1 MGYETFSVKSLL
13 RPVLFYGADSG
24 RFVSAF
30 LMFYLFIPFLNIL
43 VNNLNKGKHLF
54 LILVCMYVYTI
65 RGSVQGFE
73 IGMNYVIWFSVIYII
88 GAYLSMYYEELPDL
102 FINPRKNWVVLI
114 IVLMLS
120 LVSIYVGWEK
130 FKTTGQG
137 LHYYY
142 LADSNKILAVALAIV
157 SFLFFQSRTVKHSVV
172 INALGGS
179 TFGVLLIHANS
190 DAMRKWLWST
200 INPVGMYSST
210 KIYILSF
217 ACVLAIFVI
226 CSLMELVRKQIIE
239 KPFFDIMGDKI
250 DGLEKRIKTLLHIA

>member
-1 MGYETFSVKSLL
+1 
-13 RPVLFYGADSG
+13 
-24 RFVSAF
+24 
-30 LMFYLFIPFLNIL
+30 
-43 VNNLNKGKHLF
+43 
-54 LILVCMYVYTI
+54 
-65 RGSVQGFE
+65 
-73 IGMNYVIWFSVIYII
+73 MNYVIWFSVIYII

-102 FINPRKNWVVLI
+102 FINPRKNW
-114 IVLMLS
+114 IVLMMVLITS
-120 LVSIYVGWEK
+120 LLSIYIGWEK

-137 LHYYY
+137 LQWYY
-142 LADSNKILAVALAIV
+142 LADSNKILAVVLAVV
-157 SFLFFQSRTVKHSVV
+157 SFLFFKSRTVKYSKI

-239 KPFFDIMGDKI
+239 KPFFYVMGDKI
-250 DGLEKRIKTLLHIA
+250 DGLEKRIKNLLHIA